1 MRWLQ
6 PDAGSTTVCAAAAD
20 ASTAG
25 AVVAGMVAAGA
36 AVTDVLAGDCTFS
49 GDKLKSYFLSG
60 WLISLTSSLFAPLGR
75 AG

>member
-49 GDKLKSYFLSG
+49 GDKL
-60 WLISLTSSLFAPLGR
+60 P
-75 AG
+75 

>member
-1 MRWLQ
+1 MRRLQ
-6 PDAGSTTVCAAAAD
+6 PAAGSTTVCAAAAD

-49 GDKLKSYFLSG
+49 GDKLKTAATFSAVG
-60 WLISLTSSLFAPLGR
+60 
-75 AG
+75 